1 MIYTETHW
9 NTLTRSPRFQFLFEI
24 AMLIGTAQSQNK
36 APRGERDWDRI
47 TTDFKSIYGRAKHLY
62 CDVRA
67 LRDPDHTNFLKNYKL
82 SFRTNDYGGGVI
94 DGGVADVE
102 KKKNSK
108 VLGAI
113 YKITR
118 KDEK

>member
-67 LRDPDHTNFLKNYKL
+67 LRDPEHTDCLLYT
-82 SFRTNDYGGGVI
+82 SDA
-94 DGGVADVE
+94 ADE
-102 KKKNSK
+102 
-108 VLGAI
+108 
-113 YKITR
+113 
-118 KDEK
+118 